1 MKLCPYCAEEIQD
14 QAIVC
19 RHCGRDL
26 EPDRVAQVARS
37 LRIPEMVS
45 DPSEDLAPK
54 RRRPSSKQR
63 ATPPEQTPASSDAN
77 KATRKA
83 PLWRSAAKVGL
94 AVFGLNALNQLI
106 RLSQGITNTAE
117 ATGDTFFGGV
127 LISVIATLVA
137 APLILIWRRS
147 KWLLSVL
154 LITSLGGVIVY
165 ALRPDLTPSAVIATI
180 GVALLVVGLIRLA
193 FGANSNG
200 KSQ

>member
-26 EPDRVAQVARS
+26 EPDRVAQVVRS

-54 RRRPSSKQR
+54 RRRPSSEQR

-94 AVFGLNALNQLI
+94 AVFGFNALNQLI

-180 GVALLVVGLIRLA
+180 GVALLVVGLIRLV

>member
-1 MKLCPYCAEEIQD
+1 
-14 QAIVC
+14 
-19 RHCGRDL
+19 
-26 EPDRVAQVARS
+26 
-37 LRIPEMVS
+37 MVS

-54 RRRPSSKQR
+54 RRRPSSEQR
-63 ATPPEQTPASSDAN
+63 PTPPEQTPASSDAN

-94 AVFGLNALNQLI
+94 AVFGFNALNQLI

-180 GVALLVVGLIRLA
+180 GVALLTVGLIRLV

>member
-1 MKLCPYCAEEIQD
+1 
-14 QAIVC
+14 
-19 RHCGRDL
+19 
-26 EPDRVAQVARS
+26 
-37 LRIPEMVS
+37 
-45 DPSEDLAPK
+45 
-54 RRRPSSKQR
+54 
-63 ATPPEQTPASSDAN
+63 
-77 KATRKA
+77 
-83 PLWRSAAKVGL
+83 VGL
-94 AVFGLNALNQLI
+94 AVFGFNALNQLI

-180 GVALLVVGLIRLA
+180 GVALLVVGLIRLV
-193 FGANSNG
+193 FGANSNE